1 MRKYI
6 LKHKLWLITTVF
18 FRSFG
23 ALMQVFVSLL
33 IQQVIDKATNKDMNG
48 FVKVIIFGM
57 VYFCIMGI
65 NDYLNKTTQF
75 IYVKKTLSNLK
86 EDVFRG
92 ILRKGYKDFNSEN
105 TAEYISS
112 LTNDINMLETKYIIP
127 YLEMIGDV
135 IIFVTTVTVMIW
147 INFWITLFVFL
158 TGILLFLVPAIW
170 GKKIEKR
177 QRAVS
182 EELSKFTSKIKDIF
196 LGYEVI
202 KSYNIEDN
210 MTNEFLASNNK
221 VENLKFRSNHLQ
233 GISEAL
239 SVFIGTT
246 TQVCAIVIGGYFLIK
261 GRLTVGTLFAIVNLA
276 NGVSGPIMWI
286 VKKLTMI
293 RGMKSVNNKLIKISN
308 ENKKVERNKALD
320 SFNKEIKLKDIDF
333 SYDNDRNVLNKL
345 SVSFEKNKKYAIVG
359 RSGSGKS
366 TLLKILLGYYNDY
379 KGDIFF
385 DGEHYNNLDN
395 NSILNQMSVIHQNV
409 YMFDKTLKENI
420 LLGKKFNNE
429 ELNKALN
436 TSGVN
441 EFLMTLPNG
450 INSFIGENGNN
461 LSGGQ
466 RQRVAIARSLIQN
479 TPILLLDEGTSAL
492 DSKTAFE
499 IEDTLL
505 NIDDLTV
512 ITITHKLIDN
522 ILSRYDEII
531 VMNNGKIVEQG
542 SFNELMDKQGEFYEL
557 YSVEGDAV

>member
-135 IIFVTTVTVMIW
+135 IIFVTTVTVMLW

-158 TGILLFLVPAIW
+158 TGIVLFLVPVIW

-221 VENLKFRSNHLQ
+221 VEDLKFRSNHLQ

-276 NGVSGPIMWI
+276 NGICGPIIWI
-286 VKKLTMI
+286 VNKMTMI
-293 RGMKSVNNKLIKISN
+293 R
-308 ENKKVERNKALD
+308 
-320 SFNKEIKLKDIDF
+320 
-333 SYDNDRNVLNKL
+333 
-345 SVSFEKNKKYAIVG
+345 
-359 RSGSGKS
+359 
-366 TLLKILLGYYNDY
+366 LLY
-379 KGDIFF
+379 
-385 DGEHYNNLDN
+385 
-395 NSILNQMSVIHQNV
+395 
-409 YMFDKTLKENI
+409 
-420 LLGKKFNNE
+420 
-429 ELNKALN
+429 
-436 TSGVN
+436 
-441 EFLMTLPNG
+441 
-450 INSFIGENGNN
+450 
-461 LSGGQ
+461 
-466 RQRVAIARSLIQN
+466 
-479 TPILLLDEGTSAL
+479 
-492 DSKTAFE
+492 
-499 IEDTLL
+499 
-505 NIDDLTV
+505 
-512 ITITHKLIDN
+512 
-522 ILSRYDEII
+522 
-531 VMNNGKIVEQG
+531 
-542 SFNELMDKQGEFYEL
+542 
-557 YSVEGDAV
+557 

>member
-1 MRKYI
+1 
-6 LKHKLWLITTVF
+6 
-18 FRSFG
+18 
-23 ALMQVFVSLL
+23 MQVFVSLL

-135 IIFVTTVTVMIW
+135 IIFVTTVTVMLW
-147 INFWITLFVFL
+147 INLWITLFVFL

-239 SVFIGTT
+239 SIFIGITA
-246 TQVCAIVIGGYFLIK
+246 QVCAIGIGGYFLIK

-276 NGVSGPIMWI
+276 NGICGPIIWI
-286 VKKLTMI
+286 VNKMTMI

-420 LLGKKFNNE
+420 ILGKKFNNE

>member
-6 LKHKLWLITTVF
+6 LKHKFWLITTVF

-158 TGILLFLVPAIW
+158 TGIVLFLVPVIW

-182 EELSKFTSKIKDIF
+182 EELSKFTNKIKDIF

-239 SVFIGTT
+239 SIFIGITA
-246 TQVCAIVIGGYFLIK
+246 QVCAIGIGGYFLIK

-276 NGVSGPIMWI
+276 NGICGPIIWI
-286 VKKLTMI
+286 VNKMTMI

-308 ENKKVERNKALD
+308 ENKKVERNKSLD

-333 SYDNDRNVLNKL
+333 SYDNDRNILNKL

-441 EFLMTLPNG
+441 EFVMTLPNG

>member
-135 IIFVTTVTVMIW
+135 IIFVTTVTVMLW
-147 INFWITLFVFL
+147 INLWITLFVFL

-221 VENLKFRSNHLQ
+221 VEDLKFRSNHLQ

-239 SVFIGTT
+239 SIFIGITA
-246 TQVCAIVIGGYFLIK
+246 QVCAIGIGGYFLIK

-276 NGVSGPIMWI
+276 NGICGPIIWI
-286 VKKLTMI
+286 VNKMTMI

-308 ENKKVERNKALD
+308 ENKKVERNKSLD

-420 LLGKKFNNE
+420 ILGKKFNNE